1 MLHATMTQN
10 QVAVT
15 QGFDC
20 KRFLVQGMT
29 PEEINEYTAKNGVPA
44 QYQ

>member
-1 MLHATMTQN
+1 MSHATMKQN

-15 QGFDC
+15 QNFDC
-20 KRFLVQGMT
+20 KSLLVQGMT
-29 PEEINEYTAKNGVPA
+29 PEEINDYTAKNGGPA